1 MKPSA
6 NFIRFGFWL
15 RAGIISAG
23 VVAVAVMRLLGGE
36 GALATTFAVG
46 LLAAVAMVWSWRRAS
61 RLLSALD
68 EFPATVMST
77 KRRAK
82 PEPAPATRVRDLPM
96 NIRVPM
102 PERP

>member
-6 NFIRFGFWL
+6 NFTRFGFWL
-15 RAGIISAG
+15 RAGIISAAAV
-23 VVAVAVMRLLGGE
+23 VVAVMQLLGGE
-36 GALATTFAVG
+36 GSLATTFAVG

-61 RLLSALD
+61 LLLSTLD
-68 EFPATVMST
+68 EFPATAT
-77 KRRAK
+77 GTTRKAN
-82 PEPAPATRVRDLPM
+82 PATARTTRVRDLLT

>member
-6 NFIRFGFWL
+6 NFTRFGFWL
-15 RAGIISAG
+15 RAGIISGG
-23 VVAVAVMRLLGGE
+23 VVAVALMQLVGGE
-36 GALATTFAVG
+36 GSVATTFAVG
-46 LLAAVAMVWSWRRAS
+46 LLAAVATVWSWRRAN

-68 EFPATVMST
+68 EFSATDISATRKGKTATAST
-77 KRRAK
+77 
-82 PEPAPATRVRDLPM
+82 TRVRDFPT